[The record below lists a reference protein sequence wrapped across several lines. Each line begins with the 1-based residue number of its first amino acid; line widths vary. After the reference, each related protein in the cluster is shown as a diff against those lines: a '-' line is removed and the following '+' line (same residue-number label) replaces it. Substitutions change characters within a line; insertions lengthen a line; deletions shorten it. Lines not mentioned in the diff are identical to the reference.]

1 MTLPANRYG
10 PTEGPRRAGRAQDS
24 AVTDPYRQTKKLRE
38 PTVCPQCGAVYHH
51 GRWRWAAHPPGAHAA
66 LCQACHRMNDDFP
79 AGILTVGGS
88 FAARHRDE
96 IRRIVQRQEEI
107 EKPEHPFNRIMRL
120 SEEPDGLVVTTTDL
134 HLPRRI
140 GEALKAA
147 YDGTLTLDYDEDGYF
162 LRARWQR
169 DD

>member
-1 MTLPANRYG
+1 MARPANLTG
-10 PTEGPRRAGRAQDS
+10 PTSGPRRGGRAQDTG
-24 AVTDPYRQTKKLRE
+24 VGDPYKRTAKLQE

-51 GRWRWAAHPPGAHAA
+51 GRWQWAAPPPGAHSAV
-66 LCQACHRMNDDFP
+66 CQACHRVNDNFP
-79 AGILTVGGS
+79 AGILAIGGR
-88 FAARHRDE
+88 FALRHRDE

-107 EKPEHPFNRIMRL
+107 EKPEHPFNRIIRL
-120 SEEPDGLVVTTTDL
+120 RDEPGGIVVTTTDV

-147 YDGTLTLDYDEDGYF
+147 YDGALTLDYDEDGYF